1 MKLCLHG
8 VCLTMWWIT
17 VSMAFANPSESVSS
31 GARSSG
37 ATSARPLAITKDVGI
52 SIEEIFEYDKTSVA
66 CKTYW
71 TFLDGNDQPKVGVPE
86 ADWRREE
93 ILCGKWLFLAWET
106 TGKLPLPEL
115 LFDAIQRAWPERV
128 GTNFEK
134 LGFLPNPFDKRGR
147 PLGVT
152 RSTTKYTG
160 LPAVNISCSACH
172 VGQLPDGRFAV
183 GAPNTKLDM
192 STFNLMSYYPLFA
205 TMSDQDRSLLHP
217 EVLAY
222 YGDLEKTEKKRFGNG
237 KGGIDWSN
245 VIFKY
250 SKLLRWLHIGSK
262 GLPDAKYVVMPPERD
277 LLSWIHGKPGI
288 FNPGAPM
295 LTLQVE
301 GVPNLAIPQI
311 WGVTGFEQDFANGK
325 TAPVG
330 QTTKYS
336 SLEKFAADA
345 FIYAYQD
352 PALNR
357 PRHIRPMVAYLRQ
370 IEAPKSRETLD
381 PASVIAGQRIFSRS
395 CQSCHD
401 GASGESTKLYGAEQ
415 VESIL
420 ALENPRADY
429 KATTP
434 ISKLIAGLSDALGAR
449 MEPQPVGIK
458 SRRLTGIW
466 ARKNLMTH
474 GSVRDLRDLLCLDG
488 PRSSEAFTH
497 NDMCHDLNR
506 SERETLLSYLKTQ

>member
-1 MKLCLHG
+1 MRYSMKPLFHSLFFT
-8 VCLTMWWIT
+8 LSW
-17 VSMAFANPSESVSS
+17 MACSRGFANPSAAASHTKP
-31 GARSSG
+31 
-37 ATSARPLAITKDVGI
+37 TSITQDVGS
-52 SIEEIFEYDKTSVA
+52 SIEDIFEYDKTSVA
-66 CKTYW
+66 CGKYW
-71 TFLDGNDQPKVGVPE
+71 SFLDESDQPKTSVPE
-86 ADWRREE
+86 TDLRREE
-93 ILCGKWLFLAWET
+93 VLCGKWLFLSWET

-115 LFDAIQRAWPERV
+115 LFDAIQRSWPERV
-128 GTNFEK
+128 GTQFEK

-172 VGQLPDGRFAV
+172 VGQLPDGRFSV

-192 STFNLMSYYPLFA
+192 STFNLMSYFPLFA
-205 TMSDQDRSLLHP
+205 TMSNQDRALLHP
-217 EVLAY
+217 EVRAY
-222 YGDLEKTEKKRFGNG
+222 YLELERTEKNRIGDG

-250 SKLLRWLHIGSK
+250 SKLLRWLHIGAK

-277 LLSWIHGKPGI
+277 LLSWIHGKPGV

-301 GVPNLAIPQI
+301 GVPNLAVPQI
-311 WGVTGFEQDFANGK
+311 WGVSGFEQDFANGK

-345 FIYAYQD
+345 LIYAYQD

-357 PRHIRPMVAYLRQ
+357 PRNIRPLVAYLRQ
-370 IEAPKSRETLD
+370 IETPKTLEVLD
-381 PASVIAGQRIFSRS
+381 PASVVTGQTVFNHS
-395 CQSCHD
+395 CKSCHD
-401 GASGESTKLYGAEQ
+401 GASGESTKIYGAHE
-415 VESIL
+415 VDSIA
-420 ALENPRADY
+420 ALENPRAGY
-429 KATTP
+429 EATTP
-434 ISKLIAGLSDALGAR
+434 ISKLIAELSDTLGAR
-449 MEPQPVGIK
+449 IEPQPIGIK
-458 SRRLTGIW
+458 SRRLTGLW

-474 GSVRDLRDLLCLDG
+474 GSVKDIDDLLCLKG
-488 PRSSEAFTH
+488 SRSVEAFTH
-497 NDMCHDLNR
+497 QEICSELNF
-506 SERETLLSYLKTQ
+506 SERQSLLSYLKTL